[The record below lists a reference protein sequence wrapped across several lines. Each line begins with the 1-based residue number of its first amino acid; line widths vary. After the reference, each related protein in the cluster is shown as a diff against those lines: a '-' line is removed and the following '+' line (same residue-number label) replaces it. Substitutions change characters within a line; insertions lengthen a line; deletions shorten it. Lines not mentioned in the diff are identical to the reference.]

1 MTCERVTMPG
11 GGVAIVCGPRSRQR
25 CQCGNRAT
33 LLCDWKRPD
42 KKSGTC
48 DAGLCPACTTKP
60 APDKDLCPV
69 HARADEEWKA
79 TKKP

>member
-1 MTCERVTMPG
+1 MTCTPLTLPNG
-11 GGVAIVCGPRSRQR
+11 AKAIVCGPRSHQR

-48 DAGLCPACTTKP
+48 DDGLCPNCTTKP
-60 APDKDLCPV
+60 APDKDLCPK
-69 HARADEEWKA
+69 HALALDEWKA
-79 TKKP
+79 RR